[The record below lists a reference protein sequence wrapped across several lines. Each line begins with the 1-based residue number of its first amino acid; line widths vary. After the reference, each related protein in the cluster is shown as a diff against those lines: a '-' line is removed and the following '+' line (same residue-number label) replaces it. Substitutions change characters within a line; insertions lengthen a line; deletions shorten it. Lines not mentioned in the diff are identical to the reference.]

1 MVIFLVILFKYKN
14 AVKNRHVHVLEE
26 YSRSNNHATLQ
37 RRKQLKCN
45 IRTYVGK
52 YTTAYSFIKA
62 SFIMSGDMYWFISK
76 IIIAKKNN
84 HIGFFESPICCSN
97 KTYGKWFIVYCK
109 ILFVKKNPK
118 QINPKQNI
126 VFLSDSVLY
135 NFQYSKIIIIFSFAT
150 ETDGDRRPPPFCEQ
164 SGNSYLYRARFVIFP
179 QFPVAIT
186 RK

>member
-76 IIIAKKNN
+76 IIIAKKKNN

-109 ILFVKKNPK
+109 ILLVKKNPK
-118 QINPKQNI
+118 QINPKQNKTKNYFSLRNRF
-126 VFLSDSVLY
+126 FLSDSVLY

-150 ETDGDRRPPPFCEQ
+150 ETDGDRRPPF
-164 SGNSYLYRARFVIFP
+164 LW
-179 QFPVAIT
+179 AI